1 MPHSNISLSDSDSE
15 PEVPRP
21 LNTLHIMI
29 REMLYKV
36 RENGSTISALEAW
49 VETVDPEAYRK
60 DPWPQDLIDAHAH
73 YKALVAEINSK
84 RMAYNNSVHY
94 SLKEKL
100 RYTLKVQLERLTQEE
115 VSNYSRRDTSTLGI
129 NINININIILL
140 ILVIHVFWVWRHNK
154 NNEQARLNVQT
165 YGSRQEDAKTF
176 EAPFVNSEALSLRSL
191 VHLSQTPEKA
201 AKPCPARHGP
211 ISHSLGPCLQTQL
224 WFYIRCLPV
233 TVKELMHIQKVLWKY
248 IWDPRPG
255 GPIAN
260 VQAMRPFAEGGLGVI
275 DFKTMQKAE
284 SGVSAER
291 LWKGL
296 YHRKIDYPKLTD
308 LYWKLL
314 LNKVTTG
321 ERELP

>member
-1 MPHSNISLSDSDSE
+1 MSHSNISLSDSDSE

-49 VETVDPEAYRK
+49 VETGDPEAYRK

-73 YKALVAEINSK
+73 YKAK
-84 RMAYNNSVHY
+84 
-94 SLKEKL
+94 KL
-100 RYTLKVQLERLTQEE
+100 QLLEA
-115 VSNYSRRDTSTLGI
+115 GI
-129 NINININIILL
+129 IIDKIKQTKNI
-140 ILVIHVFWVWRHNK
+140 
-154 NNEQARLNVQT
+154 QARLNVQT

-191 VHLSQTPEKA
+191 VHLSQTPKKA
-201 AKPCPARHGP
+201 AKSCPARHGP

-233 TVKELMHIQKVLWKY
+233 TVNELMHIQKVLWKY

-260 VQAMRPFAEGGLGVI
+260 VQAMRPLAEGGLGVI